1 MADNELTL
9 ADVMDGGPIP
19 FWVDSQQFFIRQPTT
34 EEYDDALTVQTITR
48 KRLLALPEFAEMKD
62 TPCSDAERAVFLS
75 MIEAAE
81 TAFETTEDEAARDAM
96 AERIASLQRQLENR
110 TLADEMATDRAMLAR
125 DRFLCQR
132 LLCGADGKPLLNPK
146 ARNFSEKWELV
157 PLSVKD
163 AARPA
168 IWTAVAMVQQAPF
181 SLDRL
186 RG

>member
-9 ADVMDGGPIP
+9 ADVMDGEPIP
-19 FWVDSQQFFIRQPTT
+19 FWVDGKQFFIRQPTT

-48 KRLLALPEFAEMKD
+48 KRLLALPEFAEMKGL
-62 TPCSDAERAVFLS
+62 PCSDTERAVYQA
-75 MIEAAE
+75 MIEASEA
-81 TAFETTEDEAARDAM
+81 AFEATEDEAARDAM
-96 AERIASLQRQLENR
+96 AERIAGLQQQLENR

-132 LLCGADGKPLLNPK
+132 LLCGADGKQLLNPK
-146 ARNFSEKWELV
+146 AKNFAERWERV
-157 PLSVKD
+157 PLTVKD